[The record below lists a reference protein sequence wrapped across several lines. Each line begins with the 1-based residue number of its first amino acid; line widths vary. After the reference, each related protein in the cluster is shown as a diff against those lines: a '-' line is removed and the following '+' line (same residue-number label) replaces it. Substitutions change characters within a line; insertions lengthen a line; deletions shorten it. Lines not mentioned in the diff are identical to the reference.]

1 MSFATQRRSLIA
13 LGALAALSSAAQAQT
28 TWWGFEGTSQKNN
41 FFLDGAFRPPD
52 TMGAVGTTQFME
64 TSNGSVAI
72 YNKSTGALLLRE
84 KASDFWIRMG
94 LSGSS
99 GDQRILFDH
108 YTNRWIVNGFC
119 AATNEVC
126 IGVSD
131 TADALGTWK
140 GTKITAFATGTAD
153 YPTLSVTQNGVLIGT
168 NNFTPSFSGTSLF
181 SIPKAD
187 LFGGA
192 PTVANMSRF
201 NATGGAGVNDRGF
214 SIQGATNWTGET
226 GNTHNVFTV
235 SNQQFDLFAYSV
247 NGVNAAGAT
256 QTAVVDLNRPGYTFN
271 GKGRQ
276 PDTLPGAVDNVSN
289 RLVDA
294 LDDRVSAS
302 VYQVNGKIYGI
313 HTVTPTG
320 VAAANAFTELRYY
333 VLDAATFATLSQ
345 GTISGGNF
353 DYYQGSLAV
362 NADGDVVIGFN
373 RSGSQ
378 TADLNADGKADG
390 RISFMGRVMKDNGA
404 GVLSQV
410 GTDLLFRVS
419 DVGDYRCGAQNTV
432 DTVCRQRWGDYAAV
446 TLDPTNSL
454 QFYAIGEYA
463 ANWDDFSAAQDGSL
477 IRANWHTYVA
487 AITVVPEPGTYGL
500 MALGL
505 FVVGVAAR
513 RRSVAPA
520 AR

>member
-1 MSFATQRRSLIA
+1 MSIAVQRRSLIA
-13 LGALAALSSAAQAQT
+13 LAALAALSSAAQAQT

-84 KASDFWIRMG
+84 KASAFWQRMG
-94 LSGSS
+94 QSGSA

-108 YTNRWIVNGFC
+108 YTNRWIANGFC
-119 AATNEVC
+119 ATTNEIC

-140 GTKITAFATGTAD
+140 STKITAFASTGSTAD
-153 YPTLSVTQNGVLIGT
+153 YPTLSVTQNGVLIAT
-168 NNFTPSFSGTSLF
+168 ANFTPSFTGTSLF

-192 PTVANMSRF
+192 PTVANMTRF
-201 NATGGAGVNDRGF
+201 DATGSGASDRGYAM
-214 SIQGATNWTGET
+214 QGATNWTGET

-235 SNQQFDLFAYSV
+235 SNTQFDLFAYRV
-247 NGVNAAGAT
+247 TGVNAAAAT

-271 GKGRQ
+271 GRGRQ

-289 RLVDA
+289 RLVDT

-362 NADGDVVIGFN
+362 NASGDVVIGFN

-378 TADLNADGKADG
+378 TADLNGDGKADG
-390 RISFMGRVMKDNGA
+390 RISFMGRVLKDNGA

-410 GTDLLFRVS
+410 GTDMLFRVS
-419 DVGDYRCGAQNTV
+419 DVGDYRCGVQTSV
-432 DTVCRQRWGDYAAV
+432 DTACRQRWGDYAAV
-446 TLDPTNSL
+446 TLDPTNPN

-463 ANWDDFSAAQDGSL
+463 APWDDFSAAQDGSV
-477 IRANWHTYVA
+477 IRANWKTYVA

-505 FVVGVAAR
+505 AIVGVAAR
-513 RRSVAPA
+513 RRQA
-520 AR
+520 A